1 MFCTKCGNTL
11 PDDAR
16 FCTACGAAMAAPA
29 VAPTEA
35 PATAD
40 PAAEPVAAPEVTEAV
55 AAPEVV
61 AEAPEAVEVPTE
73 PLAPEAQPNDEQ
85 APVAEESANYAAP
98 SCVPYT
104 EDAPVAPAPKKGK
117 KKLILL
123 IVAAVLAL
131 ALIVG
136 GVIFAVAYN
145 SPEAKLARAFDRTG
159 EALSEITAKAET
171 FRGILSN
178 LSRLKDGKTVEL
190 GIEIEDPSMTAMD
203 ISLRV
208 DQDMKNKQLYVDIN
222 GSTIEPYNFSIYAD
236 QEQLIASVDGLDTN
250 YSLPLENFG
259 EKLYDSDLGLLLEEE
274 LDPDV
279 MDILYELD
287 IDLFRTNDFSDIKE
301 TCPEEYEAF
310 EDSIVLEKADVPMP
324 CDADC
329 EDVYYITWDME
340 ALGELMAAYYAA
352 YEHNTFGANEVL
364 FTEGSDPEE
373 LKEAFTDVELELYVG
388 ETDGMLTAFYLEIS
402 DEEETHSLAMVLE
415 GKDNIW
421 EDFTLYAD
429 DEEEIVGGFTAT
441 RNGFALSMT
450 NDGDELLLNF
460 DDADG
465 ELTIEEN
472 DEEVAILFYSDEDE
486 GMCITYVLPNALVE
500 AELFL
505 SVRPVEQIEKPA
517 EAIDVLSLT
526 EDELYDLY
534 RELMG
539 FFLGY

>member
-1 MFCTKCGNTL
+1 MFCTKCGNAL

-16 FCTACGAAMAAPA
+16 FCTVCGAAMAAPA
-29 VAPTEA
+29 DAPTEA
-35 PATAD
+35 PATAE

-55 AAPEVV
+55 AAPEAV

-73 PLAPEAQPNDEQ
+73 PLAPEALPNDEQ
-85 APVAEESANYAAP
+85 ASVAEESVNYAAP

-104 EDAPVAPAPKKGK
+104 EEAPVAPAPKKGK

-171 FRGILSN
+171 FRGILGN

-190 GIEIEDPSMTAMD
+190 GVEIEDPSMTAMD

-274 LDPDV
+274 LDPEV

-310 EDSIVLEKADVPMP
+310 VDSIVIEKADVPTLLA
-324 CDADC
+324 ADL
-329 EDVYYITWDME
+329 DHYYHVTWNME
-340 ALGELMAAYYAA
+340 AIGDLIGAYYSASEQNA
-352 YEHNTFGANEVL
+352 FGTDKVASMDAL
-364 FTEGSDPEE
+364 DLEE
-373 LKEAFTDVELELYVG
+373 LKADLADMEVSLYFG
-388 ETDGMLTAFYLEIS
+388 EYDGMLTDFSLEIS
-402 DEEETHSLAMVLE
+402 DEYETHSLALSLR
-415 GKDNIW
+415 GRDNIW

-429 DEEEIVGGFTAT
+429 DEVEVTGGFTAT
-441 RNGFALSMT
+441 RNGFALSM
-450 NDGDELLLNF
+450 NNVGSELLLNF

-465 ELTIEEN
+465 ELTIEGN
-472 DEEVAILFYSDEDE
+472 DEEVAILYYSDEDE
-486 GMCITYVLPNALVE
+486 GMRITYVIPNLPIG
-500 AELFL
+500 AEWFL

-517 EAIDVLSLT
+517 EAIDVLSLN

-539 FFLGY
+539 FMLGY